1 MNSEIRKILEDNNLL
16 VKKITLKG
24 NVKII
29 DTGSEKFVIKKKRK
43 DLNNLYKYLS
53 SRAFEYFPK
62 KIIESNNYYIYEYV
76 DGVEIPFEQKIFDMI
91 HLVSILHNK
100 TTFYKTIDSDEYKF
114 LYEDV
119 LERVEY
125 LQHYY
130 DDLVSLFEREEYMSP
145 SSYLISRNI
154 SMVFEVL
161 GFCRYNINKWYEII
175 SEKKRVRVVNL
186 HNNLSMDH
194 FIKGDGDFL
203 ISWEESK
210 RDLPIYDLIN
220 LFNRYYYEI
229 DFCDL
234 LRSYEN
240 NYPLLNEE
248 RILLLVLISMPSKLL
263 IEGNEYECCLKVKK
277 FYDKLKAASVVVS
290 DYVPKENN

>member
-210 RDLPIYDLIN
+210 RDLPI
-220 LFNRYYYEI
+220 
-229 DFCDL
+229 
-234 LRSYEN
+234 
-240 NYPLLNEE
+240 
-248 RILLLVLISMPSKLL
+248 
-263 IEGNEYECCLKVKK
+263 
-277 FYDKLKAASVVVS
+277 
-290 DYVPKENN
+290 